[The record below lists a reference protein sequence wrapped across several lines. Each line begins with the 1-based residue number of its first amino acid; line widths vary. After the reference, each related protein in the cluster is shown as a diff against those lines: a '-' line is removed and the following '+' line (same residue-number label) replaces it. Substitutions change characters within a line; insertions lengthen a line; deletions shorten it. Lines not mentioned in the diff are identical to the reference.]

1 MKVRGKSNAMK
12 IISVIVIL
20 VIVICFFVLMY
31 EFIKIGN
38 LKSKNAQLEKTS
50 SALQQEYAELD
61 SKTNYVGDP
70 DNPYSNYQN
79 YLEDYAR
86 EVLNW
91 GKEGHTYF
99 IEK

>member
-1 MKVRGKSNAMK
+1 MKIRGKSNSMK
-12 IISVIVIL
+12 IISIIVIL
-20 VIVICFFVLMY
+20 VIAICFFVLMY
-31 EFIKIGN
+31 EFVKISN
-38 LKSKNAQLEKTS
+38 LKSKNKQLEKVS
-50 SALQQEYAELD
+50 SSLQQEYADLD

-70 DNPYSNYQN
+70 TNPYSNYQN

>member
-1 MKVRGKSNAMK
+1 MKIRGKSNSMK

-31 EFIKIGN
+31 EFIKISN
-38 LKSKNAQLEKTS
+38 LKSKNKQLENTS
-50 SALQQEYAELD
+50 SALQQEYADLD

-70 DNPYSNYQN
+70 NNPYSNYQN

>member
-1 MKVRGKSNAMK
+1 MKIRGKSNSMK

-20 VIVICFFVLMY
+20 VIAICFFVLMY
-31 EFIKIGN
+31 EFIKISN
-38 LKSKNAQLEKTS
+38 LKKKNNQLENIS
-50 SALQQEYAELD
+50 SSLQQEYADLD

-70 DNPYSNYQN
+70 NNPYSNYQN